1 MTYLLRYVIERF
13 MNVYQAVFLL
23 FIWSFQEASFLQISQ
38 ITQMHRLTI
47 IIVFSFKWRT
57 TLDFRPKIL
66 YLCIVIETQWLAETK
81 DLQSMFN

>member
-38 ITQMHRLTI
+38 ITQMHRLTL

-66 YLCIVIETQWLAETK
+66 DLCIVIETQWLAETK